1 MIKKRRKP
9 GWEQI
14 ILGFLITCTIIL
26 GMLCRVIIQ
35 RSLALV
41 TSRTVRKVK

>member
-9 GWEQI
+9 SRGLI
-14 ILGFLITCTIIL
+14 IFGFLITCTIIL

-35 RSLALV
+35 KSLNLV
-41 TSRTVRKVK
+41 TSRPVRKA